1 MRSRRLTP
9 GRGRRNRGRV
19 WPGPLTRLKRLGRLI
34 ELPLAVPGCGLFE
47 IAARWTP
54 PIESLLFKNRFEV
67 LEVGLLFVTLVE
79 AGIPAVDP
87 EASIFGLEGVGIV

>member
-47 IAARWTP
+47 IAERWTTP
-54 PIESLLFKNRFEV
+54 RRRENVTDRVAPVQESV
-67 LEVGLLFVTLVE
+67 
-79 AGIPAVDP
+79 
-87 EASIFGLEGVGIV
+87 